1 MRYLALAC
9 DYDGTLATNGRV
21 EAATL
26 AALER
31 LRTSGRKL
39 ILVTGRQLG
48 DLLSAFS
55 SIHLFDS
62 IVAENGGLL
71 YQPARREEKL
81 LGEPP
86 PASFVEELRTRGVQP
101 LSVGRV
107 IVATWQPQEKIVFEL
122 IAQLG
127 LALQVIFNKGAVMV
141 LPAGIGKR
149 TGRE

>member
-1 MRYLALAC
+1 
-9 DYDGTLATNGRV
+9 
-21 EAATL
+21 
-26 AALER
+26 
-31 LRTSGRKL
+31 
-39 ILVTGRQLG
+39 LG
-48 DLLSAFS
+48 DLPSVFS

-71 YQPARREEKL
+71 YQPARRQEKL

-141 LPAGIGKR
+141 LPAGIDKG
-149 TGRE
+149 TGLDAALQEMELSAHQVVGIGDAENDHVFLTHCACAVA